1 MSMKLHQYTGAEVK
15 ALRKAAKLN
24 QGEFWGRF
32 GVTQSG
38 GSRYESGRDIPDAMN
53 ILLNIAFQPAERSA
67 AVVGEIRFSEPRNKN
82 KGELHGSY

>member
-1 MSMKLHQYTGAEVK
+1 MKLHQYTGAEVK

-53 ILLNIAFQPAERSA
+53 ILLNIALGDEATSASVVTWMRSKSSM
-67 AVVGEIRFSEPRNKN
+67 SE
-82 KGELHGSY
+82 GVS

>member
-1 MSMKLHQYTGAEVK
+1 MKLYQYTGAEVK

-53 ILLNIAFQPAERSA
+53 ILLNIALGDEATSASVVTWMRSKSSM
-67 AVVGEIRFSEPRNKN
+67 SE
-82 KGELHGSY
+82 GVS

>member
-1 MSMKLHQYTGAEVK
+1 MKLHQYTGAEVK

-38 GSRYESGRDIPDAMN
+38 GSRYEIGRDIPDAMN
-53 ILLNIAFQPAERSA
+53 ILLNIALGDEATSASVVTWMRSKSSM
-67 AVVGEIRFSEPRNKN
+67 SE
-82 KGELHGSY
+82 GVS